1 MYVGR
6 ALELLRKANAEVGDR
21 VRVVRDDGLV
31 LEGILMPRPRGG
43 ETIVIKLRNG
53 YNVGIKI
60 DRIVKIEVLEKAKKV
75 ERKVPPP
82 PSRRPEYPLVK
93 IIGTGGTI
101 ASRVD
106 YETGAVK
113 PAMSAGELVEEI
125 PELLD
130 YADIEAEQLL
140 DILSENMMPSYWE
153 KIAIAVHKE
162 LLRDEV
168 SGVVVAHGTDT
179 MAYTAS
185 AIAFAIQDMNKPVVF
200 TGAQRSSD
208 RPSSDA
214 AFNLI
219 ASVITATKAP
229 FAESVVVMHGETGDT
244 FAAVHRGTRVRKFH
258 STRRDAFQTICGKPL
273 AFVWPWVGEMKVIA
287 EEYFPKGDW
296 EPKLKPKFEPKVLQL
311 RAYPGMEPDLLLL
324 AKEKG
329 YKGIIIE
336 GTGMGHV
343 PERVIPAI
351 KELTDSGIFVGI
363 TTQCIHGTVNLNV
376 YATGRKMLDAGAVP
390 LGDMLTETATVKLM
404 WALGNYEDIDKVKEI
419 MLKPLA
425 YEFSNRRLL
434 NYYRLSL
441 NA

>member
-6 ALELLRKANAEVGDR
+6 ALELLKKANAEVGDK

-53 YNVGIKI
+53 YNVGIRV
-60 DRIVKIEVLEKAKKV
+60 DRIVKIELLEKAKKV

-82 PSRRPEYPLVK
+82 PPRRPEYPLVK

-258 STRRDAFQTICGKPL
+258 STRRDAFQTICGEPL
-273 AFVWPWVGEMKVIA
+273 AFVWPWVGEMKVKA
-287 EEYFPKGDW
+287 KEYFPKGDW
-296 EPKLKPKFEPKVLQL
+296 EPKLKAKFEPKVLQL
-311 RAYPGMEPDLLLL
+311 RAYPGMEPELLLL

-329 YKGIIIE
+329 YKGVIIE

-404 WALGNYEDIDKVKEI
+404 WALGNYKDLDKVKEV

-441 NA
+441 TA